1 MEQIPLRGPDDG
13 AISLHPLGTL
23 CLAQV
28 LQFSLHPFSM
38 WAEGVK
44 WKLTHLQA
52 LAMEIAL
59 KLGYTIKYYVII
71 LIDCILTNSHPLW
84 KYFTDD
90 QMKIFNI

>member
-1 MEQIPLRGPDDG
+1 MAPACQRSAIFLPFMHLPSNYIISILFYSLTMEQIPLRGPDDG

-59 KLGYTIKYYVII
+59 
-71 LIDCILTNSHPLW
+71 
-84 KYFTDD
+84 
-90 QMKIFNI
+90 